1 MGVKHLFSHKE
12 LPVEHRGPPR
22 FGATNARRPVGRF
35 CAKRCGPSRRRV
47 RDASAALKNFRS
59 RAKKDFFNIISQK
72 PKSWRFEAMLA
83 LARSAASSDRPKF
96 RSSFGAPK
104 GAADMTVRVRLGVMR
119 CCTGM
124 SSTHGEPLSVQRSAP
139 IASRPGGIATAN
151 GCFAATQPDNSCS
164 ATSHG
169 TLSRQS
175 DSLGSPLDIA
185 HRARRASTSP
195 PAVPARSFAGRA
207 ERSS

>member
-59 RAKKDFFNIISQK
+59 RAKNDFFNIISQK

-139 IASRPGGIATAN
+139 IASRPGGIATEN

-164 ATSHG
+164 A
-169 TLSRQS
+169 
-175 DSLGSPLDIA
+175 
-185 HRARRASTSP
+185 TSP